1 MLMARRDRAYGAGD
15 TLIDA
20 RDRVDAATAERSRL
34 SGERNSAN
42 GTSRE
47 LETEGVAAF
56 RDSWNKLLDTLKKK
70 CFEVAKDFAGQ

>member
-47 LETEGVAAF
+47 LETEARLCAAS
-56 RDSWNKLLDTLKKK
+56 D
-70 CFEVAKDFAGQ
+70 EVTARERWLHWVEDGDY